1 MYSRGWGRI
10 ISKIFLIINKGIKY
24 PRQNV
29 FPDMGFG
36 ERISMQGWRWLFGAW
51 AERGLLCGE
60 GVLQLLGWDD
70 REGVCSQADGDGYA
84 G

>member
-1 MYSRGWGRI
+1 VWLGWGRI
-10 ISKIFLIINKGIKY
+10 ISKIFLIINIGIKY

-29 FPDMGFG
+29 NPDMGFG
-36 ERISMQGWRWLFGAW
+36 ERSGFQGWRRFFGARV
-51 AERGLLCGE
+51 ERGLLCGE

-70 REGVCSQADGDGYA
+70 GEGVRSQEDGDGYA